1 MTMLNL
7 NEARSKTPIKN
18 INEKGS
24 ILPDLKS
31 SLMFIPLKIRRAC
44 KNLSSG
50 VEKGTLDPVKTP
62 AVICG
67 MAGAVLVAM
76 PATNLRLAGFGCWIV
91 ANSLWVFQGV
101 KVKDFYLMVLFG
113 FYFLTAVLGVY
124 NIT

>member
-7 NEARSKTPIKN
+7 NEARSKNPLKN
-18 INEKGS
+18 IDEKGS

-67 MAGAVLVAM
+67 MVGSVFVAM
-76 PATNLRLAGFGCWIV
+76 PATVMRLAGFCCWMI
-91 ANSLWVFQGV
+91 ANFLWVFQGV
-101 KVKDFYLMVLFG
+101 KVKDFYLMALFG
-113 FYFLTAVLGVY
+113 FYFVTAAIGIYNLT
-124 NIT
+124 

>member
-1 MTMLNL
+1 MTLLNL
-7 NEARSKTPIKN
+7 NEARSKNPLKN
-18 INEKGS
+18 IDVKGS
-24 ILPDLKS
+24 RIDDLNTAH
-31 SLMFIPLKIRRAC
+31 MFIPLKLRKAC

-50 VEKGTLDPVKTP
+50 VEEGTLDPVKTP

-76 PATNLRLAGFGCWIV
+76 PATNLRLAGFCCWMI
-91 ANSLWVFQGV
+91 ANLLWVFQGV

-124 NIT
+124 NIR